1 MHRIFEQYGISN
13 FKITIIEN
21 CEQAILSERE
31 QFYINTLKPQYNIR
45 TMVKAKTERIKNNV
59 KTQNKKEI
67 RYP

>member
-21 CEQAILSERE
+21 CEQTILSERE